1 MRRSEDRIGLKS
13 AWLRTVI
20 PYSVSIPITFGM
32 AILPSRRSASPVP
45 AGALRRLGG
54 DAADRKGVRGRAR
67 SLTPAA
73 YRYWPVV

>member
-32 AILPSRRSASPVP
+32 AMPSSRRSASPVP
-45 AGALRRLGG
+45 AGALRRPGG
-54 DAADRKGVRGRAR
+54 DAADRKGVRGRSA
-67 SLTPAA
+67 LPHPAS